1 MPRMRTIE
9 EAIKLLK
16 TDDPECQFTKHA
28 LRQMVLN
35 NEIPFVL
42 IGKRKRLINYDA
54 LLTKLSSLQVS
65 AAPTPEKIRAISE
78 RYTG

>member
-1 MPRMRTIE
+1 MTRMRTIE

-16 TDDPECQFTKHA
+16 TADPESQLTKHA

-35 NEIPFVL
+35 NEIPSVL

-54 LLTKLSSLQVS
+54 LLTKLGNLQVAS
-65 AAPTPEKIRAISE
+65 SPSTEKIRAISE
-78 RYTG
+78 RFTG